1 MPWPAVAVVRK
12 RMGRP
17 ELVAACQERDIRVM
31 VLQSHNN
38 PDAFRRILEWQVDM
52 VNLNHADAFL
62 AVQRAQA
69 NALTGL
75 RAVMPD
81 TFSYDEMLNA
91 PLLMQPLGNVDDF
104 RPRPLT
110 DIDVGIV
117 QEHLQNLGLER
128 ISKDVMHQAV
138 DVRAQQE

>member
-1 MPWPAVAVVRK
+1 MSDDIINLEEERRRK
-12 RMGRP
+12 
-17 ELVAACQERDIRVM
+17 
-31 VLQSHNN
+31 
-38 PDAFRRILEWQVDM
+38 
-52 VNLNHADAFL
+52 ADAQQHSGRSTWLQDCILNKAGKPL
-62 AVQRAQA
+62 AILA

-110 DIDVGIV
+110 DIDVAIV

-128 ISKDVMHQAV
+128 IGKDTMHQAI
-138 DVRAQQE
+138 DVRAHERRF